1 MNAYFTAAGVVMV
14 AGMLPALLIASRGDE
29 PARLIGL
36 ELASALTTVVLLL
49 LAQGYHRSSYVDL
62 ALVLAFLSTAGTL
75 VYVRL
80 FGRRA

>member
-1 MNAYFTAAGVVMV
+1 MNAWLTAAGVLMV
-14 AGMLPALLIASRGDE
+14 AGLLPALLVSARGE
-29 PARLIGL
+29 EMARLIGL

-62 ALVLAFLSTAGTL
+62 ALVLAFLSTAGSL
-75 VYVRL
+75 VFVRL